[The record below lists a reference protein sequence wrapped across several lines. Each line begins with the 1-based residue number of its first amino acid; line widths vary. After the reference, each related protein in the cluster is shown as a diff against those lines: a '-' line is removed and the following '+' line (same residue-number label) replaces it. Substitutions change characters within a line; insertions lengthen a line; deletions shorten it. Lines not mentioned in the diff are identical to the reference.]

1 MIHRGRGN
9 LKGGELGQLA
19 ERWVSDRMDLF
30 SPALGF
36 HVKMPLFSELQALGG
51 MEFFSYYVFHPGW
64 IKRPLSTWGF
74 IHLYDLK
81 HCAVLLCW
89 SLAIIALRI
98 KTLSSLGFHSLV
110 WGSIQRR
117 QRTGIHGQRGALKT
131 SEVYSGRTDNRMNEQ
146 GMTAVFK
153 FVSGCHKEQKIIL
166 FCVTPESRAV
176 IDEGDIMGR
185 LISAPY
191 IRRCSRK

>member
-1 MIHRGRGN
+1 MSQWENGFI
-9 LKGGELGQLA
+9 
-19 ERWVSDRMDLF
+19 F
-30 SPALGF
+30 SSLGF

-51 MEFFSYYVFHPGW
+51 MKFFSYYIFHPGSV
-64 IKRPLSTWGF
+64 RRTLSTWGF

-81 HCAVLLCW
+81 PCAVLLCW

-110 WGSIQRR
+110 WGSVQRR
-117 QRTGIHGQRGALKT
+117 QRTAIHGQRGALKT
-131 SEVYSGRTDNRMNEQ
+131 SEVYSGREGNWMNDK

-153 FVSGCHKEQKIIL
+153 DVSSCHKEQKIIL
-166 FCVTPESRAV
+166 FCVPPESRAV

-185 LISAPY
+185 LISAQY
-191 IRRCSRK
+191 LGRCF